1 MLSRRVRLF
10 QHPLLDCLLVD
21 KLQWGGMAAFSRLI
35 HRLVRL
41 LLLLGAGGVLG
52 YLLAL
57 QLMPDAGLAD
67 GARYYGPLQD
77 GLMHGEGRLHWPN
90 GSVYEGAFQAGELS
104 GEGRLVNAAGEI
116 YQGTM
121 QHGMMHG
128 PGLLELPDGGSYQG
142 EFERGQLVRGV
153 YADTHGGLHQG
164 NFHHWRLH
172 GTGRLSL
179 ADGSEYSGEFR
190 HGAPVRGHFRDAAGG
205 YYQGTFAEG
214 AFDGEGEYTDADGN
228 VYRGIFRRGQLTGE
242 GSFEGADG
250 HHYQGEFAGGLFQG
264 QGTLTYANGDRY
276 QGEFAYGQPHGEGR
290 REFADERPP
299 QQGGWRQGRFL
310 PALTAQQAEIAE
322 SVEPL
327 LYNQP
332 ALLEQALAAVA
343 SGDDA
348 INLYLLA
355 IAGDGT
361 QEVFRREVEY
371 VSEMFGHW
379 FDTGERHIT
388 LINSRTTTG
397 TYPLATITSVR
408 RALARLAEQMDS
420 ERDILF
426 VFLTSHGSADHQF
439 SLQQRG
445 LSLPAL
451 PAATLADL
459 LAESGIRWK
468 VVLVSACYSGGFIP
482 PLADEQTLVMT
493 AARADRTSFGCSDEA
508 DFTYF
513 GGAYFRDT
521 LAADGD
527 FVAAFHKAKA
537 RVLEREAEEGITVP
551 SEPQIHAPEPIL
563 AQLRAWRA
571 SRD

>member
-1 MLSRRVRLF
+1 MVAGIALR
-10 QHPLLDCLLVD
+10 HGLDCRLIDELL
-21 KLQWGGMAAFSRLI
+21 WGGMAVFSRLF
-35 HRLVRL
+35 HKPARL
-41 LLLLGAGGVLG
+41 LLWLGAGGVLG

-57 QLMPDAGLAD
+57 HLTPDAQLAD
-67 GARYYGPLQD
+67 GARYRGPLQQ
-77 GLMHGEGRLHWPN
+77 GLMHGQGRLDWPN
-90 GSVYEGAFQAGELS
+90 GSFYEGAFLAGELS
-104 GEGRLVNAAGEI
+104 GEGRMVTAAGDI
-116 YQGTM
+116 YQGAM
-121 QHGMMHG
+121 QHGMMQG
-128 PGLLELPDGGSYQG
+128 PGLLELSDGSSYQG
-142 EFERGQLVRGV
+142 EFERDQLVRGV
-153 YADTHGGLHQG
+153 YADAQGGLHQG
-164 NFHHWRLH
+164 TFRHWRLH
-172 GTGRLSL
+172 GAGRLSL
-179 ADGSEYSGEFR
+179 PDGSEYHGEFDD
-190 HGAPVRGHFRDAAGG
+190 GAPVRGQFSDGAGG
-205 YYQGTFAEG
+205 HYQGTFDQG
-214 AFDGEGEYTDADGN
+214 MFDGDGEYTDAEGN
-228 VYRGIFRRGQLTGE
+228 LYRGVFRQGQLVGDGT
-242 GSFEGADG
+242 FDGADG
-250 HHYQGEFAGGLFQG
+250 LHYEGEFVAGLFHG
-264 QGTLTYANGDRY
+264 QGTLTYASGDRY
-276 QGEFAYGQPHGEGR
+276 QGAFAYGQPHGEGR
-290 REFADERPP
+290 REFSDDRPA
-299 QQGGWRQGRFL
+299 QQGLWRQGRFL
-310 PALTAQQAEIAE
+310 PALAARQAETAA

-332 ALLEQALAAVA
+332 ALLEQALAAVTP
-343 SGDDA
+343 SDDA

-379 FDTGERHIT
+379 FDTGERHIA
-388 LINSRTTTG
+388 LVNSRTTTD

-408 RALARLAEQMDS
+408 RALARLAEQMDG

-451 PAATLADL
+451 PAATLAEL

-493 AARADRTSFGCSDEA
+493 AARSDRTSFGCSDEA

-527 FVAAFHKAKA
+527 FAAAFHKAKE
-537 RVLEREAEEGITVP
+537 RVLEREAEEGIKVP

-563 AQLRAWRA
+563 AQLRAWQA
-571 SRD
+571 SRE

>member
-1 MLSRRVRLF
+1 
-10 QHPLLDCLLVD
+10 
-21 KLQWGGMAAFSRLI
+21 MAFFSRCVGKPI
-35 HRLVRL
+35 RLVL
-41 LLLLGAGGVLG
+41 WLGAGGVLG
-52 YLLAL
+52 YMLAQ
-57 QLMPDAGLAD
+57 QLAPDAQLAD
-67 GARYYGPLQD
+67 GARYQGPLQE
-77 GLMHGEGRLHWPN
+77 GLMHGEGRLDWPG
-90 GSVYEGAFQAGELS
+90 GSYYEGTFQFGELA
-104 GEGRLVNAAGEI
+104 GEGRMVTASGEI
-116 YQGTM
+116 YQGAM

-142 EFERGQLVRGV
+142 EFEQGQLVRGV
-153 YADTHGGLHQG
+153 FADARGGLHQG
-164 NFHHWRLH
+164 TFRHWQLH

-179 ADGSEYSGEFR
+179 PDGSEYSGEFR
-190 HGAPVRGHFRDAAGG
+190 DGVPVRGQFSDGAGG
-205 YYQGTFAEG
+205 HYQGTFADGTFE
-214 AFDGEGEYTDADGN
+214 GEGEYTDADGN
-228 VYRGIFRRGQLTGE
+228 LYRGVFRHGQLTGE
-242 GSFEGADG
+242 GVFEGADG
-250 HHYQGEFAGGLFQG
+250 LHYEGEFADGLFHG
-264 QGTLTYANGDRY
+264 QGTLTEASGDRY
-276 QGEFAYGQPHGEGR
+276 EGMFAYGHPHGEGR
-290 REFADERPP
+290 RQFGDDRPP
-299 QQGGWRQGRFL
+299 QQGQWRQGRFL
-310 PALTAQQAEIAE
+310 PAIAARQAETAAR
-322 SVEPL
+322 VEPL

-332 ALLEQALAAVA
+332 ALLGQALASVA
-343 SGDDA
+343 PSDDA

-371 VSEMFGHW
+371 VSEMFRHW

-388 LINSRTTTG
+388 LVNSRTTTD

-408 RALARLAEQMDS
+408 RALARLAEQMDN

-445 LSLPAL
+445 LSLPSL
-451 PAATLADL
+451 PAATLAEL

-493 AARADRTSFGCSDEA
+493 AARSDRTSFGCSDEA

-527 FVAAFHKAKA
+527 FVAAFHRARE

-563 AQLRAWRA
+563 AQLRAWQAARE
-571 SRD
+571 

>member
-1 MLSRRVRLF
+1 
-10 QHPLLDCLLVD
+10 
-21 KLQWGGMAAFSRLI
+21 MAFFSRLFCKP
-35 HRLVRL
+35 VRL
-41 LLLLGAGGVLG
+41 LLWLCAGGLLG

-57 QLMPDAGLAD
+57 HLAPDARLVD
-67 GARYYGPLQD
+67 GARYQGPLRD
-77 GLMHGEGRLHWPN
+77 GLMHGQGRLDWPD
-90 GSVYEGAFQAGELS
+90 GSFYEGDFLAGELS
-104 GEGRLVNAAGEI
+104 GAGHLVSASGER
-116 YQGTM
+116 YQGAI

-128 PGLLELPDGGSYQG
+128 RGLLEMPDGGSYQG
-142 EFERGQLVRGV
+142 EFAQGEFVSGAF
-153 YADTHGGLHQG
+153 ADAYGGLHQG
-164 NFHHWRLH
+164 TFRHWQLH
-172 GTGRLSL
+172 GPGRLSL
-179 ADGSEYSGEFR
+179 SDGREYRGEFVD
-190 HGAPVRGHFRDAAGG
+190 GAPVNGQFSDGAGG
-205 YYQGTFAEG
+205 HYQG
-214 AFDGEGEYTDADGN
+214 AFVDWAFEGEGEYTDADGN
-228 VYRGIFRRGQLTGE
+228 VYRGDFRQGQLTGD
-242 GSFEGADG
+242 GVFDGADG
-250 HHYQGEFAGGLFQG
+250 RHYEGEFANSLFQG
-264 QGTLTYANGDRY
+264 QGTLSYPDGSRY
-276 QGEFAYGQPHGEGR
+276 QGEFAYGHPHGEGR
-290 REFADERPP
+290 HEFSDDRPA
-299 QQGGWRQGRFL
+299 QAGRWRQGRFL
-310 PALTAQQAEIAE
+310 PAMAARQAEIAA

-343 SGDDA
+343 PGDEA

-388 LINSRTTTG
+388 LINSRTTTD
-397 TYPLATITSVR
+397 TYPLATVTSVR
-408 RALARLAEQMDS
+408 SALARLAEQMDS

-445 LSLPAL
+445 LNLPAL
-451 PAATLADL
+451 PAETLAEL

-493 AARADRTSFGCSDEA
+493 AARSDRTSFGCSDEA

-527 FVAAFHKAKA
+527 FVAAFHQAKA
-537 RVLEREAEEGITVP
+537 RVLEREVEQGITVP

-563 AQLRAWRA
+563 AQLRAWQAARE
-571 SRD
+571 